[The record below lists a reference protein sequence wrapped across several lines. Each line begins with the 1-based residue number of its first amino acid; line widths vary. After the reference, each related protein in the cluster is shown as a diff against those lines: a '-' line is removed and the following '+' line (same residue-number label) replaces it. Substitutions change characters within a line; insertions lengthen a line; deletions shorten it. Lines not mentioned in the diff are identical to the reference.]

1 MTHHTALGGKGSSR
15 SSACI
20 LSSSLSAL
28 VSLNFFGSFVLSFEN
43 GVSTAA
49 FTPKGG
55 C

>member
-1 MTHHTALGGKGSSR
+1 MALHTARGEKAPHFLLLVLS
-15 SSACI
+15 
-20 LSSSLSAL
+20 SSSLSAP